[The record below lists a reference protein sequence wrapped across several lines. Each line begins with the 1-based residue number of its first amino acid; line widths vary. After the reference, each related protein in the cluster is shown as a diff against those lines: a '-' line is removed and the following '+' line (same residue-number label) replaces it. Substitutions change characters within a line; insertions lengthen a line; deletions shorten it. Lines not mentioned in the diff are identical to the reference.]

1 MSLRS
6 STKTGTDNC
15 SLIYVSHIF
24 KTKGDVATMY
34 QALSVP
40 NVVLTC
46 LGVFGNRGQTPTSES
61 EIHRPPLTASQ
72 VVTYN
77 FVARAL

>member
-1 MSLRS
+1 
-6 STKTGTDNC
+6 
-15 SLIYVSHIF
+15 
-24 KTKGDVATMY
+24 MY